1 MAKRTEVL
9 HFIQMAI
16 YRSLDDEYLL
26 AMKWISIDNNMSVP
40 VKVA

>member
-1 MAKRTEVL
+1 MAKRTEAL

-16 YRSLDDEYLL
+16 YRSLDDEYL
-26 AMKWISIDNNMSVP
+26 WNSIDGNMSVP